1 MKRLCLALAV
11 VTILIGVA
19 TVSKTAPRTTGVAK
33 HVQILSGDRNPWTN
47 LQFNDKRE
55 NFHFV
60 IVTDRT
66 GGRLP

>member
-33 HVQILSGDRNPWTN
+33 HVQIRSGDRNPWTN
-47 LQFNDKRE
+47 LQLSLI
-55 NFHFV
+55 H
-60 IVTDRT
+60 I
-66 GGRLP
+66 